1 MSVSKGSPRHNSAD
15 LRASASGLET
25 SSVRGSGVFDALG
38 PSLDDLLEA
47 TGAPIMACRAWLETW
62 IACYPDHEPLAVG
75 VRSLSQD
82 ALVAVALLATRRRR
96 GILEVVRMG
105 DGAADYARFPA
116 RNRHAARSLGSAV
129 ISELSRIRGPWSL
142 FIGQLPPKDP
152 VAHEVARNLR
162 TAMVGPADGSP
173 TVRFE
178 MGRSLEDYVPHKVR
192 ANIRTRTNRMLRERL
207 TPFFF
212 RTRESGEIA
221 RILPEADAVRR
232 ARDGALDRRSKL
244 DDERYLRFRHTVLRK
259 LAAGGHVELAGLR
272 VAGELIAYQIGL
284 LDGTVYRQWDSR
296 FHPAWRQFGPGTL
309 LNVEA
314 LGSVLKDPRFT
325 EFDFMRGVHA
335 HKLEYATD
343 VRAAESLVAWSSSN
357 VRTIGSL
364 EERFKKI
371 VRGPRRGPARPS
383 SPTQSI
389 AGGDR

>member
-1 MSVSKGSPRHNSAD
+1 MSVSKGSQRHNSAD
-15 LRASASGLET
+15 VHAFAPSLET
-25 SSVRGSGVFDALG
+25 SSVRGTGVFDALG
-38 PSLDDLLEA
+38 PSLDDLFEA
-47 TGAPIMACRAWLETW
+47 TGAPIMARRTWLETW
-62 IACYPDHEPLAVG
+62 ISCYPDHEPLAVE
-75 VRSLSQD
+75 VRSLSQN

-105 DGAADYARFPA
+105 DGATDYARFPA
-116 RNRHAARSLGSAV
+116 RNRHAARSLGSAL
-129 ISELSRIRGPWSL
+129 ISELAKIRGPWRL

-152 VAHEVARNLR
+152 VAQEVARNLR
-162 TAMVGPADGSP
+162 TSMVGPGDGSP

-178 MGRSLEDYVPHKVR
+178 RGRLLENYVPHKVR
-192 ANIRTRTNRMLRERL
+192 ANMRTRTNRMRREGI
-207 TPFFF
+207 TPVFF
-212 RTRESGEIA
+212 RTRESDEIV
-221 RILPEADAVRR
+221 RILPEADGVRR
-232 ARDGALDRRSKL
+232 ARDTALARRSKL

-259 LAAGGHVELAGLR
+259 LAAEGHVELAGLR

-309 LNVEA
+309 LNSEA

-343 VRAAESLVAWSSSN
+343 VRSAESLVAWSSPN

-364 EERFKKI
+364 EERLKRI
-371 VRGPRRGPARPS
+371 VRGPRRGPGQPS
-383 SPTQSI
+383 TPPQSI
-389 AGGDR
+389 AGAG